1 MASGNVN
8 KVSDFVKKYAYNDY
22 KQKIIIKKTD
32 IKSFIIFLTKKSIC
46 KIMKCK
52 NCKSKK
58 LIKVVKL
65 GKQPISSVFYE
76 K

>member
-1 MASGNVN
+1 MH
-8 KVSDFVKKYAYNDY
+8 KQH
-22 KQKIIIKKTD
+22 KQKIILKNRHKEFHHISDKKVFAKT
-32 IKSFIIFLTKKSIC
+32 
-46 KIMKCK
+46 MKCK

-65 GKQPISSVFYE
+65 GKQPISSVFII